1 MSARTQPTNDNSDLI
16 RGMSRRA
23 VAKTMG
29 MSETTV
35 RAIELK
41 FRMRLAEKIAADPET
56 AKFLR
61 KPSTKLEP

>member
-1 MSARTQPTNDNSDLI
+1 MPSRTQKTNDNSELI

-23 VAKTMG
+23 VAKAMG

-35 RAIELK
+35 KAIELK
-41 FRMRLAEKIAADPET
+41 FRMRLAEKISADPET